1 MTSGR
6 RRLDPGERG
15 REVRR
20 VLFRVL
26 LLNLAVVAIK
36 VVAFLSAN
44 ALSIIAE
51 ALHSSLDASNN
62 VFALWIARVAG
73 KAPDEDHPYGHHKFE
88 TLGALVLVGALS
100 VTVFELVQ
108 HSATRLLYG
117 PPTEVTATPLAIALM
132 AISAVAGLV
141 ISRYESRRGKEL
153 GSDILLAD
161 AMHTRSD
168 VYTTLAVLA
177 GLVAIRRGYPL
188 ADPLVTLAVAGII
201 AWTGWRIIRAA
212 IPELVDERA
221 VPRESIQTVAEDR
234 DGVYSCYRI
243 RSRGRTGQIFAELTI
258 SVDPSLDVH
267 QSHAIADEVEEQV
280 ARAVGAREVVVHVE
294 PATGSGER

>member
-1 MTSGR
+1 
-6 RRLDPGERG
+6 
-15 REVRR
+15 

-26 LLNLAVVAIK
+26 LLNLAVVVIK
-36 VVAFLSAN
+36 LVAFLSAN

-51 ALHSSLDASNN
+51 ALHSTLDASNN
-62 VFALWIARVAG
+62 VFALWIARLAG
-73 KAPDEDHPYGHHKFE
+73 RAPDEDHPYGHHKFE

-108 HSATRLLYG
+108 HSAARLLHG
-117 PPTEVTATPLAIALM
+117 APTEVTATPLAIALM
-132 AISAVAGLV
+132 ALSAVAGLV

-168 VYTTLAVLA
+168 VFTTVAVLA
-177 GLVAIRRGYPL
+177 GLGAIRMGYPL

-221 VPRESIQTVAEDR
+221 VPRESIQRVAEDR
-234 DGVYSCYRI
+234 NGVFACYRI

-267 QSHAIADEVEEQV
+267 QSHAIADEVEERV

-294 PATGSGER
+294 PATGTTER